1 MMYIGELAKLTGAS
15 RKAIHHYEALGL
27 IPQPPRKGRY
37 RIYRATDV
45 DLVAMIKC
53 AQSLGFSLKEIA
65 GVTSAA
71 AQTGTLP
78 AEMVLELI
86 ERKRQTLRQTIDR
99 ALAHDRQLVALQ
111 ADLRRNAGLCSSPA

>member
-27 IPQPPRKGRY
+27 IPQPQRKGRY
-37 RIYRATDV
+37 RIYRETDV

-53 AQSLGFSLKEIA
+53 AQSLGFSLKEIT
-65 GVTSAA
+65 GVTSAT
-71 AQTGTLP
+71 AQTGMLP
-78 AEMVLELI
+78 AEMVLDLI
-86 ERKRQTLRQTIDR
+86 ERKRQALRQTINR

-111 ADLRRNAGLCSSPA
+111 ADLQRNAGLCSSAA